1 MKNKTVYVCSN
12 CGYKTT
18 KWYGK
23 CPNCQ
28 EWGTL
33 EEIKDKSTRN
43 KISVDYKKPQKLQ
56 DVNIKEERL
65 KINKEFDNFI
75 NGFIKGGV
83 YLLSGTPG
91 IGKSTLL
98 LQISQDLANNGAK
111 VVYVSAEES
120 VAQVSVRAKRLGVDK
135 IYVISEND
143 IDSILAMAENEKPDV
158 LIIDSIHTVYSRE
171 LESSVGGVQQV
182 RYSAER
188 IIDVAK
194 SRNIATIIVAHVTK
208 DGSIAGPKMLEHMVD
223 TVLFIEGEDDYR
235 VLRLQKNRYGP
246 TDESLIF
253 EMKQNGLRVVDDPTV
268 KFVEE
273 KRPSDGMV
281 YGMVV
286 EGRYP
291 IIVEVQALCVET
303 PLAIPRRVSV
313 GFDLNRLNMLLAVV
327 EKKLNLP
334 MYKYDVYLNIAGG
347 IKISSTLVDLAVVGG
362 IVSSV
367 KKRILPQKTV
377 FVGELDLSGN
387 IRILERYK
395 KYVTKIEKSGFNV
408 VSSMSN
414 VDDIFKLVKFINNS
428 RL

>member
-43 KISVDYKKPQKLQ
+43 KTSVDYKKPQKLQ

-362 IVSSV
+362 VVSSV

>member
-43 KISVDYKKPQKLQ
+43 KTSVDYKKPQKLQ